1 MTAEPMPVP
10 KGGDDNGAGHALG
23 GAVDDLGQPGGVG
36 VVERVGR
43 ALQDPGHELVD
54 VHALPG
60 LVEVGDEDG
69 GAAHNGGGYGDAH
82 GHVRGDAEPL
92 DNGAADLGDRLGR
105 GWSGGLDAHALADE
119 LTGPEIDQGALDARS
134 ADVDPACH
142 LGH

>member
-1 MTAEPMPVP
+1 MSC
-10 KGGDDNGAGHALG
+10 GHALG

-69 GAAHNGGGYGDAH
+69 GAVHDGGGDGDAH
-82 GHVRGDAEPL
+82 GHVPGDAEPL

-119 LTGPEIDQGALDARS
+119 LTGPEVDQGALDARS
-134 ADVDPACH
+134 ADVDPACTFF
-142 LGH
+142 